1 MKKYRASFL
10 LHFFL
15 NVDPDPALYNCGV
28 TFEADPDNFA
38 ADPKY
43 FEADPNLV
51 EADPD
56 LQIQNAAYR
65 YLNLAH

>member
-1 MKKYRASFL
+1 M
-10 LHFFL
+10 
-15 NVDPDPALYNCGV
+15 

>member
-1 MKKYRASFL
+1 M
-10 LHFFL
+10 
-15 NVDPDPALYNCGV
+15 

-65 YLNLAH
+65 YRYLNFAH

>member
-1 MKKYRASFL
+1 M
-10 LHFFL
+10 
-15 NVDPDPALYNCGV
+15 

-65 YLNLAH
+65 YLNLPH